1 MMLYT
6 RRDMGRLALGAA
18 PAMAGIGATAP
29 NSVFGGIQIGV
40 ITYSYP
46 GINKIDDIIDALI
59 RSGVNEVELMSGP
72 AEAEAGAPSGRGG
85 RGGGG
90 GAGQGRGQG
99 RGAGAGSGAPS
110 GSAQP
115 GAVQQTAAQ
124 PGASQPP
131 VAGRGG
137 GGTGSL
143 ANAGIRPPMTD
154 EQLAAARNQPRALEL
169 RQWRLSAPM
178 SAYQA
183 IGKRFADAGIDL
195 RLLCFN
201 MNEAITD
208 EELDYAFRMAQ
219 ALGARAVTTSTQLTV
234 AKRVGPIAEA
244 HRMPIGFHGH
254 DNIQD
259 PNETGSLESYEKALS
274 YGKYNYVNADIGYFT
289 AAGYDAI
296 AFIKSHKDRITNLHL
311 KDRTRT
317 RGSELS
323 RNLPW
328 GQGETPVKEILQ
340 LMKQEK
346 YPFPGNIEMSYA
358 PPEGSDS
365 VTEVAKC
372 VKLCKAYLS

>member
-1 MMLYT
+1 MWVRVSDFDGGIVMLYT
-6 RRDMGRLALGAA
+6 RRDMGRLTLGAA
-18 PAMAGIGATAP
+18 PVVAGFGATAP
-29 NSVFGGIQIGV
+29 NSVFGGVQIGV
-40 ITYSYP
+40 ITYSYR

-59 RSGVNEVELMSGP
+59 RSGVNEVELMSAS

-85 RGGGG
+85 GGA
-90 GAGQGRGQG
+90 AGQGRGQG
-99 RGAGAGSGAPS
+99 RGAGAVGGAAE
-110 GSAQP
+110 G
-115 GAVQQTAAQ
+115 GAAQ
-124 PGASQPP
+124 APA
-131 VAGRGG
+131 AGRAQGS
-137 GGTGSL
+137 GTGSL
-143 ANAGIRPPMTD
+143 ANAGIRPPMTE

-169 RQWRLSAPM
+169 KQWRLSVPM

-183 IGKRFADAGIDL
+183 IGKRFSDSGIDL

-208 EELDYAFRMAQ
+208 EELDYAFRMAK
-219 ALGARAVTTSTQLTV
+219 ALGARAITTSTQITV
-234 AKRVGPIAEA
+234 AKRVAPIAEA
-244 HRMPIGFHGH
+244 HKMPIGFHGH

-259 PNETGSLESYEKALS
+259 PNETGSLESYQKALS
-274 YGKYNYVNADIGYFT
+274 FGKYNFVNADIGYFT

-317 RGSELS
+317 RGSDLS

-328 GQGETPVKEILQ
+328 GQGETPVREILQ

-346 YPFPGNIEMSYA
+346 YPFPANIEMSYT

-372 VKLCKAYLS
+372 VKLCKEYLG